1 MRDPQRLLRV
11 GAFLS
16 SFDRF
21 TIPPLIV
28 PIHDA
33 LGVSLGAAAG
43 VASVYFVAYGLAQP
57 LWGALADRI
66 GRVPVIRLTI
76 AGGGIA
82 CVAAAAAPSLAV
94 LLVARGL
101 AGVFFAAIVP
111 TSITY
116 TGDTVVES
124 SRQHALALLMAA
136 ATAGTATATI
146 VSGAIVQFVGWRE
159 PFLISALLAAVLT
172 VWMASLPEP
181 PVVASARTFLA
192 RAGGVVRD
200 RWVYAVV
207 AIAFVE
213 GAVIF
218 GALTFIAAAL
228 QEDGVAAALAG
239 FAVAGFGIGNVAMT
253 PLVTRAIPRV
263 PSPALI
269 GGGAA
274 LAAAGLLLA
283 GLHLTVTTAIVA
295 TLTLG
300 AGFGFLHSTLQLWAT
315 QVHPAAR
322 AITVSFFAGAVFT
335 GGAVASALAAP
346 LADQG
351 RFSAIFLACAAAAL
365 ALALGGSLLRSRWVA
380 RRAAVVGD
388 EGPLAISP

>member
-1 MRDPQRLLRV
+1 
-11 GAFLS
+11 
-16 SFDRF
+16 
-21 TIPPLIV
+21 
-28 PIHDA
+28 
-33 LGVSLGAAAG
+33 
-43 VASVYFVAYGLAQP
+43 
-57 LWGALADRI
+57 
-66 GRVPVIRLTI
+66 VIRLTI

-82 CVAAAAAPSLAV
+82 CVVAAAAPSLAV

-116 TGDTVVES
+116 TGDTVAEG

-146 VSGAIVQFVGWRE
+146 VSGAVVQVAGWRE

-181 PVVASARTFLA
+181 PVVTATRSLLE
-192 RAGGVVRD
+192 RATGVLRD
-200 RWVYAVV
+200 RWVYAVL

-239 FAVAGFGIGNVAMT
+239 FAVAGFGIGNVVMT
-253 PLVTRAIPRV
+253 PLVTRAIPRL
-263 PSPALI
+263 PSPVLI

-274 LAAAGLLLA
+274 VAAAGLLLA
-283 GLHLTVTTAIVA
+283 GLHLTVATAIVA
-295 TLTLG
+295 TLSLG

-335 GGAVASALAAP
+335 GGAAASALAAP
-346 LADQG
+346 LADAG
-351 RFSAIFLACAAAAL
+351 RFSTIFLACAAAAL
-365 ALALGGSLLRSRWVA
+365 ALALAGSLLRARWVV
-380 RRAAVVGD
+380 RRADAVAD
-388 EGPLAISP
+388 DGPLAVSP